1 MSWRLLLHQAV
12 PTWIPC
18 RTHTRSH
25 RKPEARALLPQK
37 QHSCV
42 RMDALTSEEVE
53 HNSLQGPPQPADYF
67 QLDTSAPLPPGP
79 LMRMNFMIQTP
90 CKEWIRVY
98 EDTTF
103 IYRSL

>member
-53 HNSLQGPPQPADYF
+53 HNSLQGPPNPRII
-67 QLDTSAPLPPGP
+67 SNSIHP
-79 LMRMNFMIQTP
+79 R
-90 CKEWIRVY
+90 
-98 EDTTF
+98 
-103 IYRSL
+103 RSRLGL

>member
-53 HNSLQGPPQPADYF
+53 HNSLQGPPTRGLFPTRYIRAAPAWASD
-67 QLDTSAPLPPGP
+67 
-79 LMRMNFMIQTP
+79 
-90 CKEWIRVY
+90 
-98 EDTTF
+98 EDEF
-103 IYRSL
+103 HDSKPV